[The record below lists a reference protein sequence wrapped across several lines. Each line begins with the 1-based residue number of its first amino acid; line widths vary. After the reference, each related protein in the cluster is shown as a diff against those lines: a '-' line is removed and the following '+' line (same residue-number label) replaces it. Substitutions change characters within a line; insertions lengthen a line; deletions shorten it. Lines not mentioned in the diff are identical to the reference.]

1 MTTPGANPTDLVER
15 IRTKARVF
23 ADIEHERQ
31 VRERGEI
38 LAAISQVDEKI
49 VEHVRGHARM
59 SWLQSAVVVAALS
72 ALGTV
77 GAKWIE
83 ASAVTRASGVASL
96 AAQDGVYRQLAED
109 VRHVESRLSARLVET
124 DAIARA
130 VADEVER
137 RERMRPI
144 MATAKRR

>member
-1 MTTPGANPTDLVER
+1 MRARER
-15 IRTKARVF
+15 IPRTL
-23 ADIEHERQ
+23 ADVEHERQ

-38 LAAISQVDEKI
+38 LAAISQVDTKLED
-49 VEHVRGHARM
+49 HVRSHSRA
-59 SWLQSAVVVAALS
+59 SWLQSAVVVAALG
-72 ALGTV
+72 ALGTL

-96 AAQDGVYRQLAED
+96 AAQDATYRQLSED

-124 DAIARA
+124 DALARA

-137 RERMRPI
+137 RERQRPI
-144 MATAKRR
+144 MGRR